1 MTDKIRV
8 SVIILCLIFVTG
20 TLGYHLLEGWSF
32 LDAFYATIITLAT
45 VGYGDFH
52 PVSMTGRLFTI
63 FLVVFGVGAMAYSV
77 TLVMENLVEGRIKKV
92 LGRGK
97 LEKKINSMKDHYI
110 ICGCGRMGYL
120 ISQELAREKV
130 PFIVVEKD
138 QEVIEKIEDE
148 GLMYIRGSATE
159 DRVLLSAGIER
170 ARGIVC
176 VLPTDAENLYVILA
190 AKELNPRLFILSRS
204 VDETSER
211 RLLKAGAD
219 RVMSPYVEGGMKM
232 ALAILRP
239 AMLDFIEITTKRQSL
254 ELRMGEVDIGEGSP
268 LAGKSLETSG
278 IRHHYGL
285 IVVAVKKE
293 SGQMIYNPSASYVID
308 TGDKLIAL
316 GEDGNLIHFTQ
327 ECSRSGLPK

>member
-1 MTDKIRV
+1 MAYKIRL
-8 SVIILCLIFVTG
+8 SVIILFLIFVTG

-32 LDAFYATIITLAT
+32 LDSFYTTIITIAT

-52 PVSMTGRLFTI
+52 PISLSGRLFTI
-63 FLVVFGVGAMAYSV
+63 FLVVVGVGAMAYSV
-77 TLVMENLVEGRIKKV
+77 TTVMENLVEGRIKKV

-97 LEKKINSMKDHYI
+97 LEKKISLLKDHYI
-110 ICGCGRMGYL
+110 ICGFGRIGYL
-120 ISQELAREKV
+120 IGRELAREKV
-130 PFIVVEKD
+130 PFIVIERS

-159 DRVLLSAGIER
+159 DRFLLAAGIER

-190 AKELNPRLFILSRS
+190 AKELNPRIFILSRS
-204 VDETSER
+204 VDDISER

-219 RVMSPYVEGGMKM
+219 RVMSPYTEGGMKM
-232 ALAILRP
+232 AMAILRP

-254 ELRMGEVDIGEGSP
+254 ELRMEEVDIGESSP
-268 LAGKSLETSG
+268 LQGKLLGESG
-278 IRHHYGL
+278 IRSKYGL

-293 SGQMIYNPSASYVID
+293 TGRMIYNPSASYVIEKK
-308 TGDKLIAL
+308 DKLIAL
-316 GEDGNLIHFTQ
+316 GEDGNLILFSR
-327 ECSRSGLPK
+327 ECSRSGGEK

>member
-1 MTDKIRV
+1 MAYKIRI
-8 SVIILCLIFVTG
+8 SVIVLFLIFATG
-20 TLGYHLLEGWSF
+20 TLGYHLLEGWSL
-32 LDAFYATIITLAT
+32 LDSFYTTIITLAT

-52 PVSMTGRLFTI
+52 PISLSGRLFTI

-77 TLVMENLVEGRIKKV
+77 TMVMENLVEGRIKKV

-97 LEKKINSMKDHYI
+97 LEKKIKSMKDHYI
-110 ICGCGRMGYL
+110 ICGCGRIGYL
-120 ISQELAREKV
+120 ISRELTREKV
-130 PFIVVEKD
+130 PFIVIERS

-159 DRVLLSAGIER
+159 DRFLLAAGIER

-190 AKELNPRLFILSRS
+190 AKELNPRIFILSRS
-204 VDETSER
+204 VDDISER

-219 RVMSPYVEGGMKM
+219 RVMSPYTEGGMKM
-232 ALAILRP
+232 AMAILRP

-254 ELRMGEVDIGEGSP
+254 ELRMEEVDIGEGSP
-268 LAGKSLETSG
+268 LQGTSLGDSE
-278 IRHHYGL
+278 IRSKYGL

-293 SGQMIYNPSASYVID
+293 TGRMIYNPSASYVIEKR
-308 TGDKLIAL
+308 DKLIAL
-316 GEDGNLIHFTQ
+316 GEDGNLIRFSR
-327 ECSRSGLPK
+327 ECTRSGQGE

>member
-1 MTDKIRV
+1 VAYKIRI
-8 SVIILCLIFVTG
+8 SVIVLFLIFATG
-20 TLGYHLLEGWSF
+20 TLGYHLLEGWSL
-32 LDAFYATIITLAT
+32 LDSFYTTIITLAT

-52 PVSMTGRLFTI
+52 PISLSGRLFTI

-77 TLVMENLVEGRIKKV
+77 TMVMENLVEGRIKKV

-97 LEKKINSMKDHYI
+97 LEKKIKSMKDHYI
-110 ICGCGRMGYL
+110 ICGCGRIGYL
-120 ISQELAREKV
+120 ISRELTREKV
-130 PFIVVEKD
+130 PFIVIERS

-159 DRVLLSAGIER
+159 DRFLLAAGIER

-190 AKELNPRLFILSRS
+190 AKELNPRIFILSRS
-204 VDETSER
+204 VDDISER

-219 RVMSPYVEGGMKM
+219 RVMSPYTEGGMKM
-232 ALAILRP
+232 AMAILRP

-254 ELRMGEVDIGEGSP
+254 ELRMEEVDIGEGSP
-268 LAGKSLETSG
+268 LQGTSLGDSE
-278 IRHHYGL
+278 IRSKYGL

-293 SGQMIYNPSASYVID
+293 TGRMIYNPSASYVIEKR
-308 TGDKLIAL
+308 DKLIAL
-316 GEDGNLIHFTQ
+316 GEDGNLIRFSR
-327 ECSRSGLPK
+327 ECTRSGQGE

>member
-204 VDETSER
+204 VDEISER

-268 LAGKSLETSG
+268 LAGKSLEASG

-316 GEDGNLIHFTQ
+316 REDGNLIHFTQ